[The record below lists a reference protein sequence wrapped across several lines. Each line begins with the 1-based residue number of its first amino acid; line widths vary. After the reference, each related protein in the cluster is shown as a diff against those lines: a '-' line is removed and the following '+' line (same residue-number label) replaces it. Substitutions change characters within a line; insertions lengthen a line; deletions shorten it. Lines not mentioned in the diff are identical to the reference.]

1 MPSRMP
7 TTVGEPQ
14 GALTSR
20 RVPSPDP
27 KTSKQREQ
35 TPTILRASDKC
46 AERCPRP
53 QLQAACHN
61 GVYVGLQAQNGAE
74 PPILGPSFLQPWTH
88 GCRGPRASKGQRAG
102 APQPTVPSAR
112 TGGVDVWVAAG
123 AGRITDTGVWG
134 TTRIK

>member
-1 MPSRMP
+1 MPSRTS

-46 AERCPRP
+46 TERCPRP

-74 PPILGPSFLQPWTH
+74 PPISGPSFLQPWTQVQGAQSLEGAAGRGPAAH
-88 GCRGPRASKGQRAG
+88 GSICEAWGCGCPGGRGCREDYGHRRVGHNVK
-102 APQPTVPSAR
+102 
-112 TGGVDVWVAAG
+112 
-123 AGRITDTGVWG
+123 
-134 TTRIK
+134 